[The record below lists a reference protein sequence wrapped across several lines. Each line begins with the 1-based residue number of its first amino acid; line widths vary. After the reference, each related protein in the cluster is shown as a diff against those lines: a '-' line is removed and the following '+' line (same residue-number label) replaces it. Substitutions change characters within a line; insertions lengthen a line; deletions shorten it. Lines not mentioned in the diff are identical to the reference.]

1 MYGLLPVETPDWSPR
16 ELLSVVEAGRRRDQR
31 TAVLLHTHAALC
43 ARAVNGKLPPVYEA
57 FPMWTEE
64 EILTMKAQRLREKLM
79 SQTK

>member
-1 MYGLLPVETPDWSPR
+1 MYGLLPVETPDWSPG

-43 ARAVNGKLPPVYEA
+43 RKAFDGDFPPVYEA
-57 FPMWTEE
+57 FPLWTEE
-64 EILTMKAQRLREKLM
+64 EIFGMKARRLREKLM